1 MSNKD
6 TSNENNEKN
15 KYNLDLFQKEEMHL
29 FSYELLKSK
38 KMITVQKTNSFNYQF
53 FQEKDELNNE
63 KDINEPKIKINNRT
77 ISIIDEE
84 KYNSLKT
91 LNIEVSSSQR
101 LSDKEFQNNFLKE
114 YDTSFAKFCG
124 LNKEQYQNIYIKSNY
139 IPKIDS
145 FGNIKINIKNIIKV
159 LNELPSEDKLNN
171 KKLIKFKKILKGNKK
186 SKKLKFRIFKKIS
199 KKIKIK
205 IPSILR
211 TPVRTI
217 VNTNNS
223 GTNSSNLQKSGLG
236 FNIKNKGKGL
246 SINIPKNKDI
256 LFNNIPKLNLGN
268 NKTLPNLIPNK
279 TLTFPMGNVFN
290 KNIISNIPN
299 KPNINP
305 LTINSVLSNSRQQAN
320 NDVFNFSSRDIRN
333 YLNISNN
340 YWNNAL
346 LSPNI
351 PYTPIISPFPISPY
365 PNIFSA
371 HLNNGLIPPD
381 GNNYNNTLLNPN
393 SFIFP
398 NNSPALINININ
410 NTFNLNN
417 NVGNGNILNNNIG
430 SQNNSF
436 KISNS
441 NNNSINTSK

>member
-6 TSNENNEKN
+6 TLNEEDKKN
-15 KYNLDLFQKEEMHL
+15 KYNLDLYQKEEMHL

-38 KMITVQKTNSFNYQF
+38 KMFTVQKTNSFNYQF
-53 FQEKDELNNE
+53 LEEKDELCDE
-63 KDINEPKIKINNRT
+63 KDINEPKTKINNRT

-101 LSDKEFQNNFLKE
+101 LSDKEFQNTFLKE
-114 YDTSFAKFCG
+114 FDTSFAKFCG
-124 LNKEQYQNIYIKSNY
+124 LNKDQYENIYIKSNY

-159 LNELPSEDKLNN
+159 LNELPSEDKMNN

-186 SKKLKFRIFKKIS
+186 TKKLKFRIFKKIN

-205 IPSILR
+205 IPSILQ

-217 VNTNNS
+217 VNSNNS

-256 LFNNIPKLNLGN
+256 LFNNIPKLNIGN
-268 NKTLPNLIPNK
+268 NKTLQNLIPNK

-340 YWNNAL
+340 YWNNAS

-371 HLNNGLIPPD
+371 HLNNGLILPD
-381 GNNYNNTLLNPN
+381 GNNYNN
-393 SFIFP
+393 
-398 NNSPALINININ
+398 
-410 NTFNLNN
+410 
-417 NVGNGNILNNNIG
+417 
-430 SQNNSF
+430 
-436 KISNS
+436 K
-441 NNNSINTSK
+441 

>member
-6 TSNENNEKN
+6 TLNEEDKKN
-15 KYNLDLFQKEEMHL
+15 KYNLDLYQKEEMHL

-38 KMITVQKTNSFNYQF
+38 KMFTVQKTNSFNYQF
-53 FQEKDELNNE
+53 LEEKDELCDE
-63 KDINEPKIKINNRT
+63 KDINEPKTKINNRT

-101 LSDKEFQNNFLKE
+101 LSDKEFQNTFLKE
-114 YDTSFAKFCG
+114 FDTSFAKFCG
-124 LNKEQYQNIYIKSNY
+124 LNKEQYENIYIKSNY

-159 LNELPSEDKLNN
+159 LNELPSEDKMNN

-186 SKKLKFRIFKKIS
+186 TKKLKFRIFKKIN

-205 IPSILR
+205 IPSILQ

-217 VNTNNS
+217 VNSNNS

-256 LFNNIPKLNLGN
+256 LFNNIPKLNIGN
-268 NKTLPNLIPNK
+268 NKTLQNLIPNK

-340 YWNNAL
+340 YWNNAS

-371 HLNNGLIPPD
+371 HLNNGLILPD

-417 NVGNGNILNNNIG
+417 NVSNGNILNNNIG

>member
-6 TSNENNEKN
+6 TSNEEDEKN
-15 KYNLDLFQKEEMHL
+15 KYNLDLYQKEEMHL

-38 KMITVQKTNSFNYQF
+38 KMFTVQKTNSFNYQF
-53 FQEKDELNNE
+53 LEEKDELCDE
-63 KDINEPKIKINNRT
+63 KDINEPKTKINNRT

-101 LSDKEFQNNFLKE
+101 LSDKEFQNTFLKE
-114 YDTSFAKFCG
+114 FDTSFAKFCG
-124 LNKEQYQNIYIKSNY
+124 LNKDQYENIYIKSNY

-159 LNELPSEDKLNN
+159 LNELPSEDKMNN

-186 SKKLKFRIFKKIS
+186 TKKLKFRIFKKIN

-205 IPSILR
+205 IPSILQ

-217 VNTNNS
+217 VNSNNS

-256 LFNNIPKLNLGN
+256 LFNNIPKLNIGN
-268 NKTLPNLIPNK
+268 NKTLQNLIPNK

-340 YWNNAL
+340 YWNNAS

-371 HLNNGLIPPD
+371 HLNNGLILPD
-381 GNNYNNTLLNPN
+381 GNNYN
-393 SFIFP
+393 I
-398 NNSPALINININ
+398 INININ

-417 NVGNGNILNNNIG
+417 NVSNGNILNNNIG

>member
-1 MSNKD
+1 
-6 TSNENNEKN
+6 
-15 KYNLDLFQKEEMHL
+15 L
-29 FSYELLKSK
+29 
-38 KMITVQKTNSFNYQF
+38 
-53 FQEKDELNNE
+53 
-63 KDINEPKIKINNRT
+63 
-77 ISIIDEE
+77 
-84 KYNSLKT
+84 
-91 LNIEVSSSQR
+91 
-101 LSDKEFQNNFLKE
+101 KEF
-114 YDTSFAKFCG
+114 DTSFAKFCG
-124 LNKEQYQNIYIKSNY
+124 LNKDQYENIYIKSNY

-159 LNELPSEDKLNN
+159 LNELPSEDKMNN

-186 SKKLKFRIFKKIS
+186 TKKLKFRIFKKIN

-205 IPSILR
+205 IPSILQ

-217 VNTNNS
+217 VNSNNS

-256 LFNNIPKLNLGN
+256 LFNNIPKLNIGN
-268 NKTLPNLIPNK
+268 NKTLQNLIPNK

-340 YWNNAL
+340 YWNNAS

-371 HLNNGLIPPD
+371 HLNNGLILPD

-417 NVGNGNILNNNIG
+417 NVSNGNILNNNIG